1 MYHVIVYSKAEPFL
15 LCWTLITL
23 NIGMVRVVG
32 NRYNLHAPVS
42 NTDWIATI
50 DKHYFARMVL
60 VGGGSMD
67 QQENNMY
74 LLMFI

>member
-1 MYHVIVYSKAEPFL
+1 
-15 LCWTLITL
+15 
-23 NIGMVRVVG
+23 MVRVVG